1 MQNSATRQRGLD
13 AETIKN
19 WTAAAQAERGRNE
32 PPDGFPVLPE
42 LPAARYTDPAFF
54 ALEKETLFKRGWVYA
69 GHTDQVPEV
78 GSYFV
83 RHVTGAPILVIRGE
97 DRNIRAFYNTCRH
110 RGAPVA
116 RDAAGCAR
124 NKALTCGYHGW
135 TYRLDGSLLAVTD
148 QRDFGSIDL
157 ACHALVPVRCSVYG
171 SFIFVS
177 EDPQAEPFEQF
188 LEPIARFFRHLPMD
202 ELKLVSRREV
212 ELAGNYKVVLE
223 NFLEAYHFRMLHRNT
238 VHRIF
243 DSHAT
248 HVHLWEHGHSMMLT
262 PNRHADWKDPG
273 AIGMP
278 EMAGATTIERDYNP
292 SYNVFPNLILPIS
305 SSGIPAVAIW
315 PLAIDRSMIEVLWF
329 APSWGEGPRP
339 ALWDTRIANFDRV
352 VDEDVSFVEP
362 IQASINSRGFRSVP
376 LNYQERRI
384 YHWNEELDRRIGVE
398 QIASSLRVAPVL
410 GPYVERN

>member
-1 MQNSATRQRGLD
+1 
-13 AETIKN
+13 
-19 WTAAAQAERGRNE
+19 
-32 PPDGFPVLPE
+32 
-42 LPAARYTDPAFF
+42 
-54 ALEKETLFKRGWVYA
+54 
-69 GHTDQVPEV
+69 
-78 GSYFV
+78 
-83 RHVTGAPILVIRGE
+83 
-97 DRNIRAFYNTCRH
+97 
-110 RGAPVA
+110 
-116 RDAAGCAR
+116 
-124 NKALTCGYHGW
+124 
-135 TYRLDGSLLAVTD
+135 
-148 QRDFGSIDL
+148 
-157 ACHALVPVRCSVYG
+157 VRCDVYG
-171 SFIFVS
+171 SFIFIC
-177 EDPQAEPFEQF
+177 EDAATEPLDEF
-188 LEPIARFFRHLPMD
+188 LEPVTRFFAHLPMA

-262 PNRHADWKDPG
+262 PNRHANWKDPG

-278 EMAGATTIERDYNP
+278 EMAGATTIERDHNP

-305 SSGIPAVAIW
+305 ASGIPAVAIW

-329 APSWGEGPRP
+329 APGWGEEPRP
-339 ALWDTRIANFDRV
+339 ALWDTRIANFDRI

-362 IQASINSRGFRSVP
+362 IQASINSRGFRGVP

-398 QIASSLRVAPVL
+398 RIAAPLRVAPML
-410 GPYVERN
+410 GAYVERD